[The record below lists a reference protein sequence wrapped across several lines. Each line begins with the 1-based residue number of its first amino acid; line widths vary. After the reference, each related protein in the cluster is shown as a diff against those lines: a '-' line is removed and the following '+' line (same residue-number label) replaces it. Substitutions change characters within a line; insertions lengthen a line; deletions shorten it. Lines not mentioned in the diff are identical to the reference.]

1 MNFQTLLRFKIMP
14 ALRDV
19 FGQDNVTA
27 LSAPQV
33 NGLSMTIRNGDK
45 ADCMYAIREDDLGFN
60 LTCSL
65 QNVNIQNEYHFT
77 EDPLTLIDLITTY
90 AKENNDIPVE
100 GRTVM
105 KFEELERELG
115 TLTGVDAEAL
125 VNGDEEDDLSD
136 AVEMPER
143 EIK

>member
-1 MNFQTLLRFKIMP
+1 MF
-14 ALRDV
+14 
-19 FGQDNVTA
+19 
-27 LSAPQV
+27 
-33 NGLSMTIRNGDK
+33 
-45 ADCMYAIREDDLGFN
+45 AIREDDLGLN

-77 EDPLTLIDLITTY
+77 EDPLTLIDLIATY
-90 AKENNDIPVE
+90 VKENNDIPVE

-105 KFEELERELG
+105 KFEELERALG

-125 VNGDEEDDLSD
+125 VNGDEEDDLSE
-136 AVEMPER
+136 AVEMAPR